1 MKFGYNFGNNCNKE
15 KGMIINSWLTGDME
29 CDAVSTEYECGSVYH
44 KNYMDD

>member
-29 CDAVSTEYECGSVYH
+29 CDAVSPNTSVACISQKLH
-44 KNYMDD
+44 G